1 VPEPRNSVLDV
12 LYGRHNG
19 PTNVLFKQNQPG
31 AGMAYTVLDKYDK
44 YNWLLQLGELQHF
57 ANIVILKTH
66 ELKQHF
72 VFNEKLTV
80 IMRNFSVYNTFYN
93 RDNGTL
99 GHYSNPLPNVKIQ
112 FMMIYIGL
120 LTKTDA
126 PGE

>member
-1 VPEPRNSVLDV
+1 MGQQNVNGSRGSRVSTVKHRTQSSALWGTVPEPRNSVLDV

-57 ANIVILKTH
+57 ANIVILKIH

-72 VFNEKLTV
+72 VFNEKLTC
-80 IMRNFSVYNTFYN
+80 YNEKLF
-93 RDNGTL
+93 
-99 GHYSNPLPNVKIQ
+99 
-112 FMMIYIGL
+112 GL
-120 LTKTDA
+120 
-126 PGE
+126 